1 MSLTSV
7 GRKYAALMA
16 IGKLFRSNGLNECWI
31 SLFSV
36 ESKWVKA
43 L

>member
-16 IGKLFRSNGLNECWI
+16 IGKLFRSNGLSESLI

>member
-7 GRKYAALMA
+7 GRKYAVLMA
-16 IGKLFRSNGLNECWI
+16 IGKLFRSNGLNECLI